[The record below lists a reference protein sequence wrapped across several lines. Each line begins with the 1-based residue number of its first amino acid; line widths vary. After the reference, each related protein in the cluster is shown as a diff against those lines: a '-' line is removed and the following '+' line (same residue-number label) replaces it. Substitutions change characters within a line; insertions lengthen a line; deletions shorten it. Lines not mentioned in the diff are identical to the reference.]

1 MERYSTKEGLEKMK
15 KELEYLEKVKRREVA
30 ERIRHAASYGD
41 LKENAS
47 YDEAK
52 NEQGFMEAKIR
63 ELKDI
68 IARTQVLGK
77 QDNLNVQMGSTV
89 TLESEDGKE
98 KFQIVG
104 PEEADVLNGKISFG
118 SSLGKALLGSKK
130 GEAVKISTPGG
141 ERRYKIIEIK

>member
-1 MERYSTKEGLEKMK
+1 MQRYSTKEGLEKLK
-15 KELEYLEKVKRREVA
+15 KELAYLEKVKRKEVA

-52 NEQGFMEAKIR
+52 NEQGFVEAKIR

-68 IARTQVLGK
+68 IAQTQVLDK
-77 QDNLNVQMGSTV
+77 KDNLKVQMGSVV
-89 TLESEDGKE
+89 TLESQDGKE

-104 PEEADVLNGKISFG
+104 PEEADVLNGKISFR
-118 SSLGKALLGSKK
+118 SSLGAALLDKKK
-130 GEAVKISTPGG
+130 GDTVKISTPSG
-141 ERRYKIIEIK
+141 EIGYKIIEIR